1 MTVEA
6 DRIVPDIILHSGKIV
21 TVDGGSRIA
30 QAVAISGNT
39 ISAVGDNG
47 AIQPLAGRSTRLID
61 LAGSSVIPGLIDN
74 HTHLMMAGLDT
85 VEAGVKVD
93 VATARSIAEVLARIR
108 AAARTAKPGEW
119 IVTSCLYRGGIEDG
133 RFPNRF
139 DLDDAAPD
147 NPVYVADGGRN
158 IIVNTVALSMAGI
171 GPDTPDP
178 TGAEGMSEGH
188 IVRDASGLPTGHLI
202 VGAGDLAR
210 RAWWK
215 RLGQPEQLWDL
226 LQYDTAT
233 TKRAIVAQMR
243 KFNAAGIT
251 GTRDMGVSTSDLEAY
266 VEVARRGEA
275 TVRMELLLG
284 LPAQHWSVEQI
295 DTALASYFGPK
306 QGFGDEWVRVGG
318 LKLVAQNYGY
328 WTTTPTK
335 IRHFLQ
341 EGNRRGWRFAIHG
354 TPGDLGN
361 DIEVILDA
369 MEAAHAERPID
380 GARWSYEHAF
390 GLVQS
395 QYHERLKNL
404 GVIIAA
410 NPMLAYFGAGRA
422 LSMHEMMESLKL
434 AAGGRDLTALQ
445 RTVLEWGQPIRSW
458 LDAGLVVTGGT
469 DCPAVAYDPERP
481 LLGLWTTFSQD
492 TLAGPLMLDET
503 VSRLEALRIWTAN
516 NAYATM
522 EERIKGSIEP
532 GKLADL
538 VILSGD
544 LLEVPDEDFLNIKVL
559 ETIVGGQTVH
569 EYSSGT
575 A

>member
-6 DRIVPDIILHSGKIV
+6 TRIVPDTILHSGKIV
-21 TVDGGSRIA
+21 TVDGDSRIA
-30 QAVAISGNT
+30 QAVAISGDT
-39 ISAVGDNG
+39 ITAVGNNG
-47 AIQPLAGRSTRLID
+47 VIEPLAGRSTRLID

-74 HTHLMMAGLDT
+74 HTHLLMAGLDT
-85 VEAGVKVD
+85 AEAGVKVD
-93 VATARSIAEVLARIR
+93 IATARSIAELLARIR
-108 AAARTAKPGEW
+108 IAARSAEAGEW
-119 IVTSCLYRGGIEDG
+119 IITSCLYRGGIEDG

-139 DLDDAAPD
+139 DLDTVAPE

-158 IIVNTVALSMAGI
+158 IIVNTRALALAGI

-178 TGAEGMSEGH
+178 TGAEEMSEGH
-188 IVRDASGLPTGHLI
+188 IVRDASGVPTGHLI

-215 RLGQPEQLWDL
+215 RLGQRERLWDL
-226 LQYDTAT
+226 LQYDAETAT
-233 TKRAIVAQMR
+233 RAIVAQMR

-251 GTRDMGVSTSDLEAY
+251 GTRDMGVSTYDLDDYLA
-266 VEVARRGEA
+266 VARRGDA

-284 LPAQHWSVEQI
+284 LPAQHWSIEQI
-295 DTALASYFGPK
+295 DSALASYFGPK

-328 WTTTPTK
+328 WTTSPTK

-369 MEAAHAERPID
+369 MEAAHAESPID

-390 GLVQS
+390 GLVQPE
-395 QYHERLKNL
+395 YHDRLRKL

-410 NPMLAYFGAGRA
+410 NPMLSYFGAGRA
-422 LSMHEMMESLKL
+422 LSMHETMESVKL
-434 AAGGRDLTALQ
+434 AKGAQELSALQ
-445 RTVLEWGQPIRSW
+445 RTVLEWGQPVRSW

-492 TLAGPLMLDET
+492 TLAGCLMPDET
-503 VSRLEALRIWTAN
+503 VSRLEALKIWTTN

-522 EERIKGSIEP
+522 EEGIKGSIEP

-544 LLEVPDEDFLNIKVL
+544 LLEVPDEDFLDIKVL

-569 EYSSGT
+569 EYSSFT